1 MCIFR
6 KRLHFICTILGLWFK
21 DTHKARKNFIVKKT
35 GLSVFCTVY
44 IGKPVHTPEAVPVLS
59 RAGNNIHKILWC
71 LVPWWTC
78 CFSGELSCFDFYKFG
93 LVSVCLEGRVLKRL
107 CSQKVSVYLEG
118 CVNLFKTKQQDS
130 QNIQL
135 VCPVRS

>member
-1 MCIFR
+1 MTFFFQLFRRFLAKKPVLLVFSIVYIR
-6 KRLHFICTILGLWFK
+6 KRLHFICGILGLWFK

-71 LVPWWTC
+71 LVPWWC
-78 CFSGELSCFDFYKFG
+78 SCFSGASEVSS
-93 LVSVCLEGRVLKRL
+93 LVLIFI
-107 CSQKVSVYLEG
+107 
-118 CVNLFKTKQQDS
+118 NLVWCQY
-130 QNIQL
+130 
-135 VCPVRS
+135 V